1 MTISQQASTPRD
13 SPAGWLW
20 RGVHE
25 RRRSVRPRAT
35 ALVGRRGLVMNV

>member
-1 MTISQQASTPRD
+1 MTAPQQGSISLD